1 MPLARWNMPP
11 AAVNDLTLIDFAQMT
26 AAIDTAYEPEG
37 G

>member
-11 AAVNDLTLIDFAQMT
+11 AAVNGLTLTDFAQMT
-26 AAIDTAYEPEG
+26 AAIDATYEPEG